1 MAQETKL
8 REEEPTREYR
18 NVGKPAKRIEG
29 VGKVTGKTVY
39 ADDMQ
44 LPRMLHAKVLGARYA
59 HARITAIDTRVAR
72 MHPGVE
78 AVITSAD
85 LPPYKKNFSN
95 RRGMIFPDDEVLF
108 YGQPVAAVL
117 ASDPHVA
124 EEALSL
130 IEVDYQALPPVVD
143 PIAAM
148 EESSPLVRS
157 PLGDVDRSE
166 ERGHVTVGVEQEEAE
181 GKPTNIASQ
190 MNFKRG
196 DIDAGFAEADIV
208 VENTWRSAV
217 VHQSYIEPHS
227 TIADYESS
235 GELSVWTSTQAPFYI
250 RDELSQ
256 TLGLPENKIRVTAT
270 EVGGGFGGKIYLQ
283 ELMVAALAMA
293 VRRPVKYIM
302 GRKEDMLAATPAP
315 RAVVDLKT
323 GMKRD
328 GTLTALKAR
337 VVYDSG
343 AFPGAP
349 MLPGCLLIGGY
360 YRCENLDIQGYEV
373 LTNKVSVGALRAPGA
388 HNVTFAIES
397 HMDIMARELGLDP
410 IEVRLKNAVDEGD
423 PLPSGQPYPRIG
435 LKQCLDAIAES
446 EVWKRRVGAGLAPAR
461 HRDGAGKAPLHV
473 RPEALEG
480 RAEPLRGT
488 GLAIGGWL
496 GGLQPA
502 SAIVCLNSDGTI
514 NVTVGSA
521 DITGTN
527 TSFAQIA
534 AEVLNVPLQM
544 VNVTTGD
551 TRTAPYA
558 GMSAGSKTTYTVGR
572 AVKLAAEDARQQ
584 MLEIAARRLEA
595 STEELEMTDGVIRL
609 NGSNEKTIDFRRLGR
624 ITTGFAAPHAAIV
637 GRGAISTRRMAPGFT
652 AQAAEV
658 EVDPDTGEVTLLGF
672 AISQDVGFAINP
684 LSVAGQM
691 QGGASQGLGIALS
704 EEMMY
709 DEEGRLLNGNLLD
722 YRLPTTR
729 DLPPIEA
736 IIVEVPSEEGPYG
749 ARIVGEPSIVA
760 GAAAVANAVAD
771 AIGARMTEVPIT
783 PERVLRALG
792 KL

>member
-1 MAQETKL
+1 MAQEIKV
-8 REEEPTREYR
+8 REKEIQPEYR
-18 NVGKPAKRIEG
+18 NVGKRVVRLEG
-29 VGKVTGKTVY
+29 VGKVTGETIY

-44 LPRMLHAKVLGARYA
+44 LPRMLHAKVLGSPYA
-59 HARITAIDTRVAR
+59 HARIKSIDASAAR
-72 MHPGVE
+72 EHRGVE
-78 AVITSAD
+78 AVFPPAD

-95 RRGMIFPDDEVLF
+95 RRGMIFPDEEVLF
-108 YGQPVAAVL
+108 HGQPVAAVL
-117 ASDPHVA
+117 ASDPHIA
-124 EEALSL
+124 EEALAL
-130 IEVDYQALPPVVD
+130 IEIEYEALPPVVD

-148 EESSPLVRS
+148 QEGSALVRS

-181 GKPTNIASQ
+181 GKPSNIASQ

-196 DIDAGFAEADIV
+196 DIEAGFAEADVV
-208 VENTWRSAV
+208 VEHTWRSAV

-227 TIADYESS
+227 TVADYDAS
-235 GELSVWTSTQAPFYI
+235 GELSVWASTQAPFYI

-283 ELMVAALAMA
+283 ELMVAALVMA

-302 GRKEDMLAATPAP
+302 SRKEDMLAATPAP
-315 RAVVDLKT
+315 QAVIDLKT
-323 GMKRD
+323 SMTRD
-328 GTLTALKAR
+328 GKLTALKSR

-349 MLPGCLLIGGY
+349 MLPGCLLVGGY
-360 YRCENLDIQGYEV
+360 YKCENLDIQGYEV

-397 HMDIMARELGLDP
+397 HMDMMARELGLDP
-410 IEVRLKNAVDEGD
+410 IEVRLKNAVEEGD

-435 LKQCLDAIAES
+435 LKQCLEAIAES
-446 EVWKRRVGAGLAPAR
+446 EVWRGRVGAGSKPA
-461 HRDGAGKAPLHV
+461 RDGAENGKRHGV
-473 RPEALEG
+473 
-480 RAEPLRGT
+480 
-488 GLAIGGWL
+488 GLAVGGWL

-527 TSFAQIA
+527 TSFAQIT
-534 AEVLNVPLQM
+534 AEVLNVPLEM

-584 MLEIAARRLEA
+584 MLEIAARRFEA
-595 STEELEMTDGVIRL
+595 APEELEMANGGGRLDGSD
-609 NGSNEKTIDFRRLGR
+609 GKTLTFQRLGR
-624 ITTGFAAPHAAIV
+624 LSTNFAAPFPAVV
-637 GRGAISTRRMAPGFT
+637 GPGAITTRKMAPGFT

-658 EVDPDTGEVTLLGF
+658 EVDTDTGEVTVLGF
-672 AISQDVGFAINP
+672 AVAQDAGFAINP
-684 LSVAGQM
+684 LSVEGQM

-709 DEEGRLLNGNLLD
+709 DSEGRLLNGNLLD
-722 YRLPTTR
+722 YRMPTTR
-729 DLPPIEA
+729 DLPPIEP
-736 IIVEVPSEEGPYG
+736 IIVEVPAEEGPYG

-760 GAAAVANAVAD
+760 GAAAVGNAIAD
-771 AIGARMTEVPIT
+771 AIGLHLTDAPFT

>member
-1 MAQETKL
+1 MAQETEV
-8 REEEPTREYR
+8 RRPTPQEEYR
-18 NVGKPAKRIEG
+18 AVGKPVRRIEG

-44 LPRMLHAKVLGARYA
+44 LSHMLHAKVLGSPHA
-59 HARITAIDTRVAR
+59 HALIKSINANAAR
-72 MHPGVE
+72 NHPGVE
-78 AVITSAD
+78 AVFTAAD
-85 LPPYKKNFSN
+85 LLPYKKNPSN
-95 RRGMIFPDDEVLF
+95 RRGLIFPDEEVLF
-108 YGQPVAAVL
+108 EGQAIAAVL

-124 EEALSL
+124 EEALAL
-130 IEVDYQALPPVVD
+130 IEVEYEVLTPVVD
-143 PIAAM
+143 PIEAM
-148 EESSPLVRS
+148 KEDSALVRS
-157 PLGDVDRSE
+157 PVSDVDRSE
-166 ERGHVTVGVEQEEAE
+166 ERGHVTIDVEQKEAE

-190 MNFKRG
+190 MKFDRG
-196 DIDAGFAEADIV
+196 DVEAGFAEADCVI
-208 VENTWRSAV
+208 ENTWRSAM

-227 TIADYESS
+227 TIADYDAS

-250 RDELSQ
+250 RDELCQ
-256 TLGLPENKIRVTAT
+256 TLGVPENKIRVTAT

-293 VRRPVKYIM
+293 IHRPVKYVM
-302 GRKEDMLAATPAP
+302 SRHEDMLAATPAP
-315 RAVVDLKT
+315 FAQVELKT

-328 GTLTALKAR
+328 GTLTAIKAR
-337 VVYDSG
+337 LVYDSG

-349 MLPGCLLIGGY
+349 MLPGCLLVGGY
-360 YRCENLDIQGYEV
+360 YKCANLDIQGYEV

-388 HNVTFAIES
+388 HNATFAIES
-397 HMDIMARELGLDP
+397 QMDMMARELDLDP
-410 IEVRLKNAVDEGD
+410 LEVRLKNAVEEGD

-435 LKQCLDAIAES
+435 LRECLEAIAES
-446 EVWKRRVGAGLAPAR
+446 DVWRRRARSNENTNRPDGRASARGVGLA
-461 HRDGAGKAPLHV
+461 V
-473 RPEALEG
+473 
-480 RAEPLRGT
+480 
-488 GLAIGGWL
+488 GGWM

-527 TSFAQIA
+527 TTFAQIT
-534 AEVLNVPLQM
+534 AEVLGLPLEM
-544 VNVTTGD
+544 VNVTSGD

-572 AVKLAAEDARQQ
+572 AVKEAAEDAKRQ
-584 MLEIAARRLEA
+584 MLEIAAKRLEA
-595 STEELEMTDGVIRL
+595 AAEDLTMADGKISL
-609 NGSNEKTIDFRRLGR
+609 NGADEKSLDFRRLGR
-624 ITTGFAAPHAAIV
+624 ITTGFGAPHAAVV
-637 GRGAISTRRMAPGFT
+637 GRGAISTRKMAPGFT

-672 AISQDVGFAINP
+672 AIAQDAGFAINP
-684 LSVAGQM
+684 LSVEGQM

-704 EEMMY
+704 EEMLY
-709 DEEGRLLNGNLLD
+709 DHQGRLLNGNLLD
-722 YRLPTTR
+722 YRMPTSR

-760 GAAAVANAVAD
+760 GAAAVANAVCD
-771 AIGARMTEVPIT
+771 AIGVRLTGVPIT

-792 KL
+792 KM

>member
-1 MAQETKL
+1 MAQETIL
-8 REEEPTREYR
+8 REEETQREYR
-18 NVGKPAKRIEG
+18 NVGKPVTRLEG

-44 LPRMLHAKVLGARYA
+44 LPRMLDAKVLGSPYA
-59 HARITAIDTRVAR
+59 HARIKAIHIGKAR
-72 MHPGVE
+72 EHPGVE
-78 AVITSAD
+78 AVVTSAD
-85 LPPYKKNFSN
+85 LPDYKKNASN
-95 RRGMIFPDDEVLF
+95 RRGIIFPDDEVLF
-108 YGQPVAAVL
+108 HGQPIAAVL

-124 EEALSL
+124 EEALAL
-130 IEVDYQALPPVVD
+130 IEVEYEALPPVVD

-148 EESSPLVRS
+148 EEGSPLVRS
-157 PLGDVDRSE
+157 PLTDVDRSE
-166 ERGHVTVGVEQEEAE
+166 ERGHVTAGVEQTEAE

-196 DIDAGFAEADIV
+196 DIEAGFAEADV
-208 VENTWRSAV
+208 VIEHTWRSAV

-227 TIADYESS
+227 TVADYDAS
-235 GELSVWTSTQAPFYI
+235 GHLSVWTSTQAPFYI
-250 RDELSQ
+250 SEELSG

-283 ELMVAALAMA
+283 ELMVAALAMM

-302 GRKEDMLAATPAP
+302 SRKEDMLAATPAP
-315 RAVVDLKT
+315 QAVVELKT

-328 GTLTALKAR
+328 GTLTALQSR
-337 VVYDSG
+337 VIYDSG

-349 MLPGCLLIGGY
+349 MLPGCLLVGGY
-360 YRCENLDIQGYEV
+360 YKCENLYIDGFEV

-388 HNVTFAIES
+388 HNVTLAIES
-397 HMDIMARELGLDP
+397 HMDMMARDLGLDP
-410 IEVRLKNAVDEGD
+410 IEVRLKNAVEEGD

-435 LKQCLDAIAES
+435 LKECIEAIGGS
-446 EVWKRRVGAGLAPAR
+446 EVWKKRHTSKEAASAHPEGSKDGPEQGRPDSANGLKRGVGLA
-461 HRDGAGKAPLHV
+461 V
-473 RPEALEG
+473 
-480 RAEPLRGT
+480 
-488 GLAIGGWL
+488 GGWL

-534 AEVLNVPLQM
+534 AEVLNVPMEM
-544 VNVTTGD
+544 VNVTSGD

-572 AVKLAAEDARQQ
+572 AVKLAAEDARRQ

-595 STEELEMTDGVIRL
+595 APEELEMADGVIRL
-609 NGSNEKTIDFRRLGR
+609 NGSEEKTIDFRRIGR
-624 ITTGFAAPHAAIV
+624 ITTNFAAPHAAIV
-637 GRGAISTRRMAPGFT
+637 GTGAISTRKMAPGFT

-658 EVDPDTGEVTLLGF
+658 EVDTETGEITLLGF
-672 AISQDVGFAINP
+672 AIAQDAGFAINP

-691 QGGASQGLGIALS
+691 EGGASQGLGIALS
-704 EEMMY
+704 EEMLY
-709 DEEGRLLNGNLLD
+709 DDQGRLINGNLLD
-722 YRLPTTR
+722 YRMPTTR
-729 DLPPIEA
+729 DLPPIES

-771 AIGARMTEVPIT
+771 AIGVRVTEAPIT

>member
-1 MAQETKL
+1 MAQETKV
-8 REEEPTREYR
+8 REEETQREYR
-18 NVGKPAKRIEG
+18 NVGKPITRIEG

-44 LPRMLHAKVLGARYA
+44 LPRMLHAKVLGSPYA
-59 HARITAIDTRVAR
+59 HARIKAIHTGKAR
-72 MHPGVE
+72 EHPGVE
-78 AVITSAD
+78 AVVTAAD
-85 LPPYKKNFSN
+85 LPEYKKNASN
-95 RRGMIFPDDEVLF
+95 RRGIIFPDDEVLF
-108 YGQPVAAVL
+108 HGQPIAAVL

-124 EEALSL
+124 EEALAL
-130 IEVDYQALPPVVD
+130 IDVDYEALPPVVD

-148 EESSPLVRS
+148 EEGSPLVRS
-157 PLGDVDRSE
+157 PLTDVDRSE
-166 ERGHVTVGVEQEEAE
+166 ERGHVTAGVEQTEAE

-196 DIDAGFAEADIV
+196 DIEAGFAEADIV
-208 VENTWRSAV
+208 VEHTWRSAV
-217 VHQSYIEPHS
+217 VHQSYIETHS
-227 TIADYESS
+227 TVADYDAS

-250 RDELSQ
+250 SEELSQ
-256 TLGLPENKIRVTAT
+256 TLGIPENKIRVTAT

-283 ELMVAALAMA
+283 ELMVAALAMM

-302 GRKEDMLAATPAP
+302 SRKEDMLAATPAP
-315 RAVVDLKT
+315 QAVVELKT

-328 GTLTALKAR
+328 GTLTALQSR
-337 VVYDSG
+337 VIYDSG

-349 MLPGCLLIGGY
+349 MLPGCLLVGGY
-360 YRCENLDIQGYEV
+360 YKCENLDIQGYEV

-397 HMDIMARELGLDP
+397 HMDMMARELGLDP
-410 IEVRLKNAVDEGD
+410 IEVRLKNAVEEGD

-435 LKQCLDAIAES
+435 LKQCIDAIAES
-446 EVWKRRVGAGLAPAR
+446 DVWRRRSKGQGARSL
-461 HRDGAGKAPLHV
+461 DGRK
-473 RPEALEG
+473 
-480 RAEPLRGT
+480 RGT

-527 TSFAQIA
+527 TSFAQIT
-534 AEVLNVPLQM
+534 AEVLNVPMAM
-544 VNVTTGD
+544 VNVTSGD

-572 AVKLAAEDARQQ
+572 AVKLAAEDARRQ

-595 STEELEMTDGVIRL
+595 APEELEMADGVIRL
-609 NGSNEKTIDFRRLGR
+609 NGSAEKTIDFRRIGR

-637 GRGAISTRRMAPGFT
+637 GTGTISTRKMAPGFT
-652 AQAAEV
+652 AQVAEV
-658 EVDPDTGEVTLLGF
+658 EVDPETGEITLLGF
-672 AISQDVGFAINP
+672 AIAQDAGFAINP

-691 QGGASQGLGIALS
+691 EGGASQGIGSALS
-704 EEMMY
+704 EEMLY
-709 DEEGRLLNGNLLD
+709 DDQGHLINGNLLD
-722 YRLPTTR
+722 YRMPTTR
-729 DLPPIEA
+729 DLPPIES
-736 IIVEVPSEEGPYG
+736 IIVEVSSEEGPYG

-771 AIGARMTEVPIT
+771 AIGVRVTEAPIT

-792 KL
+792 KIGNGSEGS

>member
-1 MAQETKL
+1 MAQETEV
-8 REEEPTREYR
+8 REEEMQREYR
-18 NVGKPAKRIEG
+18 NVGKPVTRIEG
-29 VGKVTGKTVY
+29 AGKVTGETIY

-44 LPRMLHAKVLGARYA
+44 LPRMLHAKVLGSPYA
-59 HARITAIDTRVAR
+59 HARIKSIDGGAAR
-72 MHPGVE
+72 QHPGVE
-78 AVITSAD
+78 AVFTPAD
-85 LPPYKKNFSN
+85 LPEYKKNFSN
-95 RRGMIFPDDEVLF
+95 RRGVIFPDEEVLF

-124 EEALSL
+124 EEALAL
-130 IEVDYQALPPVVD
+130 IKVEYEALPPVVD
-143 PIAAM
+143 PITAM

-181 GKPTNIASQ
+181 GKPSNIASQ

-196 DIDAGFAEADIV
+196 DVEAGFEQADVV
-208 VENTWRSAV
+208 VEHTWRSAV

-227 TIADYESS
+227 TVADYDAS

-302 GRKEDMLAATPAP
+302 SRKEDMLAATPAP
-315 RAVVDLKT
+315 QAVIDLKT
-323 GMKRD
+323 SMTRD
-328 GTLTALKAR
+328 GKLTALKSR

-349 MLPGCLLIGGY
+349 MLPGCLLVGGY
-360 YRCENLDIQGYEV
+360 YKCENLDIQGYEV

-397 HMDIMARELGLDP
+397 HMDMMARELGLDP
-410 IEVRLKNAVDEGD
+410 IEVRLKNAVEEGD

-435 LKQCLDAIAES
+435 LKQCLEAIAES
-446 EVWKRRVGAGLAPAR
+446 EVWGRRNR
-461 HRDGAGKAPLHV
+461 
-473 RPEALEG
+473 E
-480 RAEPLRGT
+480 RGT
-488 GLAIGGWL
+488 GNRGVGLAVGGWL

-527 TSFAQIA
+527 TSFAQIT
-534 AEVLNVPLQM
+534 AEVLNVPLEM

-584 MLEIAARRLEA
+584 MLEIAAKRFEA
-595 STEELEMTDGVIRL
+595 APKELEMADGVVRL
-609 NGSNEKTIDFRRLGR
+609 NGSDEKTLTFQRLGR
-624 ITTGFAAPHAAIV
+624 LSTNFAAPFPAVV
-637 GRGAISTRRMAPGFT
+637 GRGAITTRKMAPGFT

-658 EVDPDTGEVTLLGF
+658 EVDTDTGEVTVLGF
-672 AISQDVGFAINP
+672 AVAQDAGFAINP
-684 LSVAGQM
+684 LSVEGQM

-709 DEEGRLLNGNLLD
+709 DSEGRLLNGNLLD
-722 YRLPTTR
+722 YRMPTTR

-760 GAAAVANAVAD
+760 GAAAVGNAIAD
-771 AIGARMTEVPIT
+771 ALGVHLTEAPFT

>member
-1 MAQETKL
+1 MAQETKV
-8 REEEPTREYR
+8 REEEIQREYR
-18 NVGKPAKRIEG
+18 NVGKPVTRIEG

-44 LPRMLHAKVLGARYA
+44 LPRMLHAKVLGSPYA
-59 HARITAIDTRVAR
+59 HARIKAIHTGKAR
-72 MHPGVE
+72 EHPGVE
-78 AVITSAD
+78 AVVTAAD
-85 LPPYKKNFSN
+85 LPEYKRNDSN
-95 RRGMIFPDDEVLF
+95 RRGIIFPDDEVLF
-108 YGQPVAAVL
+108 HGQPIAAVL

-124 EEALSL
+124 EEALAL
-130 IEVDYQALPPVVD
+130 IEVDYEALAPVVD

-148 EESSPLVRS
+148 EEGSPLVRS
-157 PLGDVDRSE
+157 PLTDVDRSE
-166 ERGHVTVGVEQEEAE
+166 ERGHVSAGVEQTEAE
-181 GKPTNIASQ
+181 GKPTNVASQ

-196 DIDAGFAEADIV
+196 DIEAGFAEADVV
-208 VENTWRSAV
+208 VEHTWRSAV

-227 TIADYESS
+227 TVADYDNS
-235 GELSVWTSTQAPFYI
+235 GDLSVWTSTQAPFYI
-250 RDELSQ
+250 SEELSQ
-256 TLGLPENKIRVTAT
+256 TLGIPENKIRVTAT

-283 ELMVAALAMA
+283 ELMVAALAMM

-302 GRKEDMLAATPAP
+302 SRKEDMLAATPAP
-315 RAVVDLKT
+315 QAVVELKT

-328 GTLTALKAR
+328 GTLTALQSR
-337 VVYDSG
+337 VIYDSG

-349 MLPGCLLIGGY
+349 MLPGCLLVGGY
-360 YRCENLDIQGYEV
+360 YKCDNLDIQGYEV

-397 HMDIMARELGLDP
+397 HMDMMARELGLDP
-410 IEVRLKNAVDEGD
+410 IEVRLKNAVEEGD

-435 LKQCLDAIAES
+435 LKQCIDAIADS
-446 EVWKRRVGAGLAPAR
+446 EVWKRRVGAGLEPAR
-461 HRDGAGKAPLHV
+461 PESDNGKK
-473 RPEALEG
+473 
-480 RAEPLRGT
+480 RGV

-534 AEVLNVPLQM
+534 AEVLGVRMEM
-544 VNVTTGD
+544 VNVTSGD

-572 AVKLAAEDARQQ
+572 AVKLAAEDAKRQ
-584 MLEIAARRLEA
+584 MLEIAAQR
-595 STEELEMTDGVIRL
+595 LEMTPEDLEMVDGEVRVRAG
-609 NGSNEKTIDFRRLGR
+609 GSDAQSFTFARLGKW
-624 ITTGFAAPHAAIV
+624 TTNFGAYYPAVV
-637 GRGAISTRRMAPGFT
+637 GRGAISARKMAPGFT

-658 EVDPDTGEVTLLGF
+658 EVDPDTGEITLLGF
-672 AISQDVGFAINP
+672 AIAQDAGFAINP

-691 QGGASQGLGIALS
+691 EGGASQGIGIALF
-704 EEMMY
+704 EEMLY
-709 DEEGRLLNGNLLD
+709 DDQGRLINGNLLD
-722 YRLPTTR
+722 YRMPTMR
-729 DLPPIEA
+729 DLPPIES

-771 AIGARMTEVPIT
+771 AIGVRVTEAPIT

>member
-1 MAQETKL
+1 MAQETKV
-8 REEEPTREYR
+8 REEAVQGEYR
-18 NVGKPAKRIEG
+18 NVGKPVTRIEG
-29 VGKVTGKTVY
+29 AGKVTGETVY

-44 LPRMLHAKVLGARYA
+44 LPRMLHAKVLGAPYA
-59 HARITAIDTRVAR
+59 HARIKSIDASGAR
-72 MHPGVE
+72 EHPGVE
-78 AVITSAD
+78 AVFTPAD
-85 LPPYKKNFSN
+85 PSTGSGQTLPPYKKNFSN
-95 RRGMIFPDDEVLF
+95 RRGMIFPDEEVLF

-124 EEALSL
+124 EDALAL
-130 IEVDYQALPPVVD
+130 IKIEYEVLPPVVD

-148 EESSPLVRS
+148 EEGSPLVRS

-181 GKPTNIASQ
+181 GKPSNIASQ

-196 DIDAGFAEADIV
+196 DIEVGFAEADVV
-208 VENTWRSAV
+208 VEHTWRSAV

-227 TIADYESS
+227 TVADYDAS

-250 RDELSQ
+250 RDELAQ

-302 GRKEDMLAATPAP
+302 SRKEDMLAATPAP
-315 RAVVDLKT
+315 QAVIDLKT
-323 GMKRD
+323 GMTRD
-328 GTLTALKAR
+328 GKLTALKSR

-349 MLPGCLLIGGY
+349 MLPGCLLVGGY
-360 YRCENLDIQGYEV
+360 YKCENLYIQGYEV

-397 HMDIMARELGLDP
+397 HMDMMARELGLDP

-435 LKQCLDAIAES
+435 LKQCLEAIAES
-446 EVWKRRVGAGLAPAR
+446 EVWKHRVGPGFKPARDDTPNGVKRGIGLA
-461 HRDGAGKAPLHV
+461 V
-473 RPEALEG
+473 
-480 RAEPLRGT
+480 
-488 GLAIGGWL
+488 GGWL

-534 AEVLNVPLQM
+534 AEVLNVPLEM

-584 MLEIAARRLEA
+584 MLEIAAKRFEA
-595 STEELEMTDGVIRL
+595 APEELEMADGVVRL
-609 NGSNEKTIDFRRLGR
+609 NGSEEKTLTFQRLGR
-624 ITTGFAAPHAAIV
+624 LSTNFAAPFPAVV
-637 GRGAISTRRMAPGFT
+637 GRGAITTRKMAPGFT

-672 AISQDVGFAINP
+672 AVAQDAGFAINP
-684 LSVAGQM
+684 LSVEGQM

-709 DEEGRLLNGNLLD
+709 DSEGRLLNGNLLD
-722 YRLPTTR
+722 YRMPTTR

-760 GAAAVANAVAD
+760 GAAAVGNAIAD
-771 AIGARMTEVPIT
+771 AIGVHLTDAPFT

>member
-1 MAQETKL
+1 MAQETKV
-8 REEEPTREYR
+8 REEETQREYR
-18 NVGKPAKRIEG
+18 NVGKPVTRIEG

-44 LPRMLHAKVLGARYA
+44 LPRMLHAKVLGSPYA
-59 HARITAIDTRVAR
+59 HARIKAIHTGKAR
-72 MHPGVE
+72 EHLGVE
-78 AVITSAD
+78 AVVTAAD
-85 LPPYKKNFSN
+85 LPEYKKNASN
-95 RRGMIFPDDEVLF
+95 RRGIIFPDDEVLF
-108 YGQPVAAVL
+108 HGQPIAAVL

-124 EEALSL
+124 EEAVAL
-130 IEVDYQALPPVVD
+130 IEVDYEALPPVVD

-148 EESSPLVRS
+148 EEGSPLVRS
-157 PLGDVDRSE
+157 PLTDVDRSE
-166 ERGHVTVGVEQEEAE
+166 ERGHVTAGVEQTEAE
-181 GKPTNIASQ
+181 GKPTNVASQ

-196 DIDAGFAEADIV
+196 DIEAGFAEADMV
-208 VENTWRSAV
+208 VEHTWRSAV

-227 TIADYESS
+227 TVADYDAS
-235 GELSVWTSTQAPFYI
+235 GDLSVWTSTQAPFYI
-250 RDELSQ
+250 SEELSQ
-256 TLGLPENKIRVTAT
+256 TLGIPENKIRVTAT

-283 ELMVAALAMA
+283 ELMVAALAMM
-293 VRRPVKYIM
+293 VHRPVKYIM
-302 GRKEDMLAATPAP
+302 SRKEDMLAATPAP
-315 RAVVDLKT
+315 QAVVELKT
-323 GMKRD
+323 GMRRD
-328 GTLTALKAR
+328 GTLTALQSR
-337 VVYDSG
+337 VIYDSG

-349 MLPGCLLIGGY
+349 MLPGCLLVGGY
-360 YRCENLDIQGYEV
+360 YKCENLDIQGYEV

-410 IEVRLKNAVDEGD
+410 IEVRLKNAVEEGD

-435 LKQCLDAIAES
+435 LKQCIDAIAES
-446 EVWKRRVGAGLAPAR
+446 EVWRRRSTAGRGGSAR
-461 HRDGAGKAPLHV
+461 PTSAS
-473 RPEALEG
+473 G
-480 RAEPLRGT
+480 RAGRGVDGERKRGV

-527 TSFAQIA
+527 TSFAQIT
-534 AEVLNVPLQM
+534 AEVLNVPMEM
-544 VNVTTGD
+544 VNVTSGD

-572 AVKLAAEDARQQ
+572 AVKLAAEDARRQ

-595 STEELEMTDGVIRL
+595 APEELEMADGVIRL
-609 NGSNEKTIDFRRLGR
+609 NGSDEKTIDFRRIGR

-637 GRGAISTRRMAPGFT
+637 GTGTISTRKMAPGFT
-652 AQAAEV
+652 AQVAEV
-658 EVDPDTGEVTLLGF
+658 EVDPDTGEINLLGF
-672 AISQDVGFAINP
+672 AIAQDAGFAINP

-691 QGGASQGLGIALS
+691 EGGASQGIGIALS
-704 EEMMY
+704 EEMLY
-709 DEEGRLLNGNLLD
+709 DEQGRLINGNLLD
-722 YRLPTTR
+722 YRMPTTR
-729 DLPPIEA
+729 DLPPIES

-760 GAAAVANAVAD
+760 GAAAIANAVAD
-771 AIGARMTEVPIT
+771 AIGVRVTEAPIT

>member
-1 MAQETKL
+1 MAQEIKV
-8 REEEPTREYR
+8 REKEIQPEYR
-18 NVGKPAKRIEG
+18 NVGKRVVRLEG
-29 VGKVTGKTVY
+29 VGKVTGETIY

-44 LPRMLHAKVLGARYA
+44 LPRMLHAKVLGSPYA
-59 HARITAIDTRVAR
+59 HARIKSIDASAAR
-72 MHPGVE
+72 EHPGVE
-78 AVITSAD
+78 AVFTPAD

-95 RRGMIFPDDEVLF
+95 RRGMIFPDEEVLF
-108 YGQPVAAVL
+108 HGQPLVAVL

-124 EEALSL
+124 EEALTL
-130 IEVDYQALPPVVD
+130 IKIEYEALPPVVD

-148 EESSPLVRS
+148 EEGSPLVRS

-181 GKPTNIASQ
+181 GKPSNIASQ

-196 DIDAGFAEADIV
+196 DIEAGFAEADVV
-208 VENTWRSAV
+208 VEHTWRSAV

-227 TIADYESS
+227 TVADYDAS

-293 VRRPVKYIM
+293 MRRPVKYIM
-302 GRKEDMLAATPAP
+302 SRKEDMLAATPAP
-315 RAVVDLKT
+315 QAVIDLKT
-323 GMKRD
+323 GMTRD
-328 GTLTALKAR
+328 GKLTALKSH

-349 MLPGCLLIGGY
+349 MLPGCLLVGGY
-360 YRCENLDIQGYEV
+360 YKCENLDIQGYEV

-397 HMDIMARELGLDP
+397 HMDMMARELGLDP
-410 IEVRLKNAVDEGD
+410 IEVRLKNAVEEGD

-435 LKQCLDAIAES
+435 LKQCLEAIAES
-446 EVWKRRVGAGLAPAR
+446 EVWSRRSKEPGRTSQNNTRRGISLA
-461 HRDGAGKAPLHV
+461 V
-473 RPEALEG
+473 
-480 RAEPLRGT
+480 
-488 GLAIGGWL
+488 GGWL

-527 TSFAQIA
+527 TSFAQIT
-534 AEVLNVPLQM
+534 AEVLNVPLEM

-584 MLEIAARRLEA
+584 MLEIAARRFEA
-595 STEELEMTDGVIRL
+595 APEELEMANGVVRL
-609 NGSNEKTIDFRRLGR
+609 NGSDEKTLTFQRLGR
-624 ITTGFAAPHAAIV
+624 LSTNFAAPFPAVV
-637 GRGAISTRRMAPGFT
+637 GRGAITTRKMAPGFT

-658 EVDPDTGEVTLLGF
+658 EVDTDTGEVTLLGF
-672 AISQDVGFAINP
+672 AVAQDAGFAINP
-684 LSVAGQM
+684 LSVEGQM
-691 QGGASQGLGIALS
+691 QGGVSQGLGIALS
-704 EEMMY
+704 EEMIY
-709 DEEGRLLNGNLLD
+709 DGEGRLLNGNLLD
-722 YRLPTTR
+722 YRMPTTR

-760 GAAAVANAVAD
+760 GAAAVGNAIAD
-771 AIGARMTEVPIT
+771 ATGVHLTDAPFT

-792 KL
+792 KI